1 MQKVNLTLLGLTCI
15 SCQRLSKMKLEE
27 IDGVKE
33 AKVEPDGKTEIEA
46 ERKISRPEI
55 EKALAGTP
63 YKIASI
69 EI

>member
-1 MQKVNLTLLGLTCI
+1 MQKVNLTLSGLTCI
-15 SCQRLSKMKLEE
+15 SCQKLSQMKLGE
-27 IDGVKE
+27 IDGVQE
-33 AKVEPDGKTEIEA
+33 ARVELDGKTEIEA
-46 ERKISRPEI
+46 ERKILKAEI